1 MYIHTRVL
9 KIWVHIY
16 FDDNIVITA
25 MESCVFVLFE
35 LFRRLQWYTLWF
47 PLLCVTTAQG
57 SKKRSNIVALWLI
70 MFEN

>member
-35 LFRRLQWYTLWF
+35 LFRRLQ
-47 PLLCVTTAQG
+47 
-57 SKKRSNIVALWLI
+57 
-70 MFEN
+70 